1 MIYFICIFIIIFIY
15 FIVFKTPFFLI
26 NYLFGLSNMN
36 TFHLNYKIYKN
47 NSIYKKQIKINHIYY
62 DGRLTS
68 MKIKDYGIKV
78 NTHDKISNDFELYHS
93 HNIVTNLLQIPKN
106 HNTNFSSFNYTTS
119 NLLKFI
125 SLNNEKIIKVCV
137 IVSTRGN
144 NDYSYGNLIN
154 VAFFNVHKFM
164 DINTIMKRFKY
175 SVDKSKKSTR
185 RFLNIYEILK
195 LLDCDI
201 ILNSWKDLS
210 YIESKNGI
218 ILKRY
223 EPTILSKQNLLN
235 NLLDKKKLKVIFF
248 DKYDNDWVINKIKHI
263 NILTLCKIFEDVLK
277 F

>member
-1 MIYFICIFIIIFIY
+1 MIYFICIFVIIFIY
-15 FIVFKTPFFLI
+15 FLIFNTPFFLI

-36 TFHLNYKIYKN
+36 PFYLNYKIYKN
-47 NSIYKKQIKINHIYY
+47 NNIYKKEIKINHIYY
-62 DGRLTS
+62 DGRLAS
-68 MKIKDYGIKV
+68 MKIKDSGIKV

-93 HNIVTNLLQIPKN
+93 HNILTNLLQISKN
-106 HNTNFSSFNYTTS
+106 HNADFSSFNYNVS

-125 SLNNEKIIKVCV
+125 SLNNEKILKVCV

-175 SVDKSKKSTR
+175 SVNKSKKNTR

-218 ILKRY
+218 ILKRF
-223 EPTILSKQNLLN
+223 EPTILSKQDLLN

-248 DKYDNDWVINKIKHI
+248 DKYNNDWVINKIKHI
-263 NILTLCKIFEDVLK
+263 NILSLFKIIDDV
-277 F
+277 

>member
-15 FIVFKTPFFLI
+15 FIVFNTPFFLI

-36 TFHLNYKIYKN
+36 PFYLKYKVYKN
-47 NSIYKKQIKINHIYY
+47 DNIYTKEFKINHIYY
-62 DGRLTS
+62 DGRLAS
-68 MKIKDYGIKV
+68 MKIKDSNI
-78 NTHDKISNDFELYHS
+78 NISTLDKISNDFELYHS

-106 HNTNFSSFNYTTS
+106 NTNFSSFNYISS

-125 SLNNEKIIKVCV
+125 SLNRNKIIKVCV

-154 VAFFNVHKFM
+154 LAFFNVHRFM

-175 SVDKSKKSTR
+175 SVNNAKKSTR
-185 RFLNIYEILK
+185 RFLNIYEIIK

-210 YIESKNGI
+210 YIESKNGT

-223 EPTILSKQNLLN
+223 EPTIFSRQNLLN
-235 NLLDKKKLKVIFF
+235 NLLNKKKLKIIFF
-248 DKYDNDWVINKIKHI
+248 DKYNNDWIINKIKHV
-263 NILTLCKIFEDVLK
+263 NILTFCKIIDDV
-277 F
+277 